1 MASETTRVFCLGG
14 NRIGMVPTMSEPTP
28 RIRLRKV
35 TIKDFRGIDHL
46 EIELPPDDEE
56 RAGALVIAGDNGVG
70 KTSVLE
76 AILILF
82 GRVDLLP
89 ADTASPRELDRQ
101 GATEFEITGT
111 YTWSDQ
117 SHSWRVIR
125 RQLEALD
132 QKLTERTGGSAFGVA
147 SVKASLDDV
156 HHQLFW
162 RGPDPSQFAI
172 EFFSARREPEDL
184 GGATASA
191 RSPHAPR
198 EERRLAELK
207 RRLANVFARSGA
219 KNDTFGRIETFLRAF
234 IGERWSLDVLFR
246 SDELGSDP
254 EVVVRDGPLPSASL
268 TLDAIRDGAAR
279 GEKMPKVIPIDR
291 LSAGQMALLA
301 MTYPFVFA
309 DRVPDL
315 VLIDEP
321 EQHLHVT
328 WQGALLG
335 ALRALSPT
343 TPFIVATHSPW
354 VLDSVPSYERHEL
367 VSDDDPRA
375 TRVPDAAQ

>member
-1 MASETTRVFCLGG
+1 
-14 NRIGMVPTMSEPTP
+14 MSEPTD
-28 RIRLRKV
+28 RIRLRSV
-35 TIKDFRGIDHL
+35 TIRDFRGIDHL

-101 GATEFEITGT
+101 GAREFEIRGQ
-111 YTWSDQ
+111 YTQDQ
-117 SHSWRVIR
+117 GAKSCRVPR
-125 RQLEALD
+125 RQLETLGQALGYSPGSSVFGLSIA
-132 QKLTERTGGSAFGVA
+132 KHALTESLW
-147 SVKASLDDV
+147 SVSWTSPGPSDFVLD
-156 HHQLFW
+156 
-162 RGPDPSQFAI
+162 
-172 EFFSARREPEDL
+172 FFSARREPEGL
-184 GGATASA
+184 GVGGSDRAT
-191 RSPHAPR
+191 PHAPR

-219 KNDTFGRIETFLRAF
+219 QNQVFDRINAFMRTF
-234 IGERWSLDVLFR
+234 IGNRWSLDVVFR

-268 TLDAIRDGAAR
+268 TLDAIRERAAL

-321 EQHLHVT
+321 EQHLHVS

-343 TPFIVATHSPW
+343 TQFIVATHSPW

-375 TRVPDAAQ
+375 PRTPDAAQ